1 MRSAP
6 IHRMGSLM
14 KEVADLG
21 SHLNHVCGCLD
32 VVNALARQGQLT
44 QAEEQTARAY
54 LVLQEEP
61 WANPKTIDAGAIL
74 YLDELSVSYLQHLGL
89 LSKIQAA
96 GFTGIISSSV
106 VSQGDNFVR
115 YESLTG
121 SRRRRHRR
129 YPARPE
135 RRYRKWK
142 SGPCGGLQER

>member
-1 MRSAP
+1 
-6 IHRMGSLM
+6 
-14 KEVADLG
+14 
-21 SHLNHVCGCLD
+21 
-32 VVNALARQGQLT
+32 
-44 QAEEQTARAY
+44 
-54 LVLQEEP
+54 VLQEEP

-121 SRRRRHRR
+121 RAAGVIEDIR
-129 YPARPE
+129 ARPE